1 MGQTAVYGLP
11 SIVGRLVSFLLTP
24 LLTGILDTSSFGIM
38 TNLFVYIAF
47 FLALLTWGMET
58 AVFHFSNRF
67 SENDKVFSTAFLFN
81 SFLGL
86 LFLTVSLLFAAPLA
100 VWLKYPGHGEY
111 IVYMALIIAF
121 DVLTAI
127 PMAKLRHTSQPIRF
141 SLINLAGIL
150 LNISLVIFFL
160 VYCKNIYRASH
171 GNPPLWL
178 EWIYNDN
185 IGVGY
190 VFVANIA
197 SSAFKFLLAFPVLKL
212 RSMEYDRELL
222 RQMLAYSTPL
232 AVASICFIINEK
244 ADTVIM
250 KFLLPEK
257 EADATVGIYGAVYKL
272 AIIMNIFI
280 QAFRFAAEPF
290 FFSMRSEGDA
300 RMVYA
305 RVLNY
310 FTGLCLLIFLLVSL
324 FINQFK
330 YFLQNPD
337 YWAGLGIV
345 PVLLLANLFSGI
357 YQNLSM
363 WYKLSGKTFFGML
376 FSILGAAITIGLN
389 LLFIPLFG
397 YVGSAWAT
405 LICYLSMCLISYAA
419 GQKNYPI
426 PYQPFKV
433 LFYIVTAL
441 LIFWTHQ
448 FIPKYSLAGEF
459 FAGIAGLI
467 IFSVL
472 FIRSEK
478 DLKNALLK
486 WISLKR

>member
-24 LLTGILDTSSFGIM
+24 LLTGVLDTSSFGIM
-38 TNLFVYIAF
+38 TNIFVYIAF

-58 AVFHFSNRF
+58 AVFHFSHRF
-67 SENDKVFSTAFLFN
+67 PENDRVFPTAFLFN
-81 SFLGL
+81 AFLGS
-86 LFLTVSLLFAAPLA
+86 LFLALSFLFAAPLA

-111 IVYMALIIAF
+111 ILYMGLIIAF
-121 DVLTAI
+121 DVMTAV
-127 PMAKLRHTSQPIRF
+127 PMAKLRHTDRPMRF
-141 SLINLAGIL
+141 SFINLAGIF
-150 LNISLVIFFL
+150 LNITLVVFFL
-160 VYCKNIYRASH
+160 VYCRNEFQASK
-171 GNPPLWL
+171 GNPPGWL
-178 EWIYNDN
+178 SYVYDHD

-190 VFVANIA
+190 VFIANIV
-197 SSAFKFLLAFPVLKL
+197 SSAFKFLLAFPVLRL
-212 RSMEYDRELL
+212 RSLEYDPVLL
-222 RQMLAYSTPL
+222 RMMLGYSTPL

-290 FFSMRSEGDA
+290 FFSLQKEKDSRL
-300 RMVYA
+300 VYA

-310 FTGLCLLIFLLVSL
+310 FTGLCLMIFLLVSL

-330 YFLQNPD
+330 HFLQNPD
-337 YWAGLGIV
+337 YWVGLGIV
-345 PVLLLANLFSGI
+345 PVLLMANLFSGI

-363 WYKLSGKTFFGML
+363 WYKLSGKTFFGMW
-376 FSILGAAITIGLN
+376 FSVLGAGITVGLN
-389 LLFIPLFG
+389 FLLIPLFG

-405 LICYLSMCLISYAA
+405 LICYLAMSLISYAV
-419 GQKNYPI
+419 GQRNYPI
-426 PYQPFKV
+426 PYQPVKI
-433 LFYIVTAL
+433 LFYILLAL
-441 LIFWTHQ
+441 VIFWLHH
-448 FIPKYSLAGEF
+448 FLPKYSDAAEF
-459 FAGIAGLI
+459 FAGLIGL
-467 IFSVL
+467 FSFALL

-478 DLKNALLK
+478 EFKNALVAFIRSK
-486 WISLKR
+486 T

>member
-24 LLTGILDTSSFGIM
+24 LLTGVLDTSSFGIM

-58 AVFHFSNRF
+58 AVFHFSHRYPD
-67 SENDKVFSTAFLFN
+67 NDRVFPTAFLFN
-81 SFLGL
+81 GFLAS
-86 LFLTVSLLFAAPLA
+86 LFLALSVLFASPLA

-111 IVYMALIIAF
+111 IMYMALIIAF
-121 DVLTAI
+121 DVMTAV
-127 PMAKLRHTSQPIRF
+127 PMAKLRHMNRPIRF
-141 SLINLAGIL
+141 SFINLAGIL
-150 LNISLVIFFL
+150 LNIFLVIFFL
-160 VYCKNIYRASH
+160 VYCRNEFQASR
-171 GNPPLWL
+171 GNPPAWL
-178 EWIYNDN
+178 NLVYNHDV
-185 IGVGY
+185 GVGY
-190 VFVANIA
+190 VFIANIV
-197 SSAFKFLLAFPVLKL
+197 SSAFKFLLAFPILGL
-212 RSMEYDRELL
+212 RSPEYDRELL
-222 RQMLAYSTPL
+222 GKMLRYSTPL

-290 FFSMRSEGDA
+290 FFSLQKEKDSRL
-300 RMVYA
+300 VYA

-330 YFLQNPD
+330 HFLQNPD
-337 YWAGLGIV
+337 YWVGLGIV

-363 WYKLSGKTFFGML
+363 WYKLSGKTFFGMW
-376 FSILGAAITIGLN
+376 FSILGAGITIGLN
-389 LLFIPLFG
+389 FLLIPLFG

-405 LICYLSMCLISYAA
+405 LACYFTMSLISYSV
-419 GQKNYPI
+419 GQRNYPI
-426 PYQPFKV
+426 PYQPFKIV
-433 LFYIVTAL
+433 FYILLAL
-441 LIFWTHQ
+441 VIYWIHRFL
-448 FIPKYSLAGEF
+448 PKYSSGAEF
-459 FAGIAGLI
+459 FAGLAGLI
-467 IFSVL
+467 LFAVL

-478 DLKNALLK
+478 DLKAALLK
-486 WISLKR
+486 LIRTKT